1 MLYSN
6 PQYITGWWFGTF
18 GLFFHILGIM
28 LPFDFHIFQRGRY
41 TTNQIKVRN
50 IGDFVG
56 VLHGDPSPGTSSASK
71 GRCKRPWQDG
81 WFGYGKNITWQYGF
95 KKQKKMSGPTPDSL
109 CWKPG
114 KHHDVGKNVFLRKT
128 ISLGNGNVKFGF
140 YSRPLELRT
149 IFWQSHFSNNVQ
161 CYGNLDWQE
170 NMQHI
175 RMYYWKFILM
185 WLVVWNMFYFSIY
198 CE

>member
-1 MLYSN
+1 MISS
-6 PQYITGWWFGTF
+6 G
-18 GLFFHILGIM
+18 FFMATHR
-28 LPFDFHIFQRGRY
+28 Q
-41 TTNQIKVRN
+41 
-50 IGDFVG
+50 
-56 VLHGDPSPGTSSASK
+56 VLHQRRRDGAKGHGRMGGLVMVKISHGNLALKSK
-71 GRCKRPWQDG
+71 
-81 WFGYGKNITWQYGF
+81 N
-95 KKQKKMSGPTPDSL
+95 KMSSPTPDSL